1 MTMEFIDS
9 TNRRWLDTRS
19 PWRAHKV
26 RLRALCRPGESAAD
40 ALRAIGSGDSGR
52 PYILED
58 REFRELH
65 FTRYASQSSM
75 RIADPTELV
84 SAYTRKMMAF
94 LLFVPRPRRILM
106 IGLGGGSLAKYCYRY
121 LPAASIVVV
130 EPDAEVIALRGEFC
144 IPPDDDRFS
153 VVQADGAEFM
163 SRTTGEFDVVLI
175 DAFDAH
181 GIARTLESEAFYA
194 SLARRLARHG
204 SMVMNFWGDVQRL
217 AAHTRFAQAVLDTPL
232 VLVPVEF
239 DSNVLLFALGQ
250 PKLQSAP
257 DTLDSA
263 ARRLERALKLDFTR
277 YLRRITE
284 GTMVSGLPATQLGKG
299 SKQ

>member
-1 MTMEFIDS
+1 MTLERFDGA
-9 TNRRWLDTRS
+9 NRRWLDTCS

-40 ALRAIGSGDSGR
+40 ALNAIGAGDSGR

-58 REFRELH
+58 SEYRELH
-65 FTRYASQSSM
+65 FTRNASQSSM
-75 RIADPTELV
+75 LIADPTELV
-84 SAYTRKMMAF
+84 
-94 LLFVPRPRRILM
+94 PRPKRILM
-106 IGLGGGSLAKYCYRY
+106 IGLGGGSLAKYCYRH

-130 EPDAEVIALRGEFC
+130 EPNAEVIALRGEFH

-163 SRTTGEFDVVLI
+163 SRTAEAFDVVLI
-175 DAFDAH
+175 DAFDTH

-194 SLARRLARHG
+194 SLARRLAPHG

-217 AAHTRFAQAVLDTPL
+217 AAHTRFAQALLDTPL
-232 VLVPVEF
+232 VLVPVEY

-250 PKLQSAP
+250 PRLQSAP
-257 DTLDSA
+257 DTLASA
-263 ARRLERALKLDFTR
+263 AKRLERALKMNFTR
-277 YLRRITE
+277 YLRRISE
-284 GTMVSGLPATQLGKG
+284 GTMVGGLPGTQMGIG
-299 SKQ
+299 SKR